1 MGGGRAGGSFFKV
14 FFSQFLGQRF
24 FETQFVGWNRD
35 KSLILFL
42 QLFSYFLHLPIFMC
56 LLSIYNAT
64 GRGEIQL
71 FVI

>member
-1 MGGGRAGGSFFKV
+1 MRTAWGEGGLGSFYKG

-42 QLFSYFLHLPIFMC
+42 
-56 LLSIYNAT
+56 
-64 GRGEIQL
+64 
-71 FVI
+71 